1 MLQVFLP
8 EIEYAD
14 ETYSEKNNTCC
25 IYIKSAPL
33 DYCIAVIPFTG
44 NYGIEN
50 VMPLLIN
57 LCTVL
62 IHCSLSFQKNG
73 CFHISFCLCYLRQT
87 HTSICFGVV
96 VSFCFE
102 YFLQKDVGGIILTVQ
117 EIGIAK

>member
-57 LCTVL
+57 L
-62 IHCSLSFQKNG
+62 K
-73 CFHISFCLCYLRQT
+73 
-87 HTSICFGVV
+87 
-96 VSFCFE
+96 
-102 YFLQKDVGGIILTVQ
+102 QKDTTTPKQMLVCVCRR
-117 EIGIAK
+117 